1 VHVYEVRH
9 YICLI
14 LKFELRSLINFK
26 MVFEINDPEFAKY
39 QNYKTASVAVIVK
52 NLGNFDLDGLVLE

>member
-1 VHVYEVRH
+1 
-9 YICLI
+9 
-14 LKFELRSLINFK
+14 